1 MIEIIDDRVPS
12 GATPMPDRAN
22 PRDIAESLRWRS
34 IMSMQSVWLW
44 TGQAERSADFIEE
57 MAADNIEYK
66 HALEAIARGDGEPKD
81 IARNVLRDVADG
93 ERLRADRVAMG
104 EAGQLQENAAAV
116 GLGAWWEFV
125 GRPFRK
131 ARENA

>member
-1 MIEIIDDRVPS
+1 
-12 GATPMPDRAN
+12 MPDRAT
-22 PRDIAESLRWRS
+22 PHEIAESLRWRS
-34 IMSMQSVWLW
+34 IMSMQSLWLW
-44 TGQAERSADFIEE
+44 TGQAERSADFVEE

-66 HALEAIARGDGEPKD
+66 HALEAIARGDGEPRD
-81 IARNVLRDVADG
+81 IARNVLRDIADG
-93 ERLRADRVAMG
+93 ERLRAERAGLG
-104 EAGQLQENAAAV
+104 EAGQVEENAAGV

>member
-1 MIEIIDDRVPS
+1 
-12 GATPMPDRAN
+12 MPDRAT
-22 PRDIAESLRWRS
+22 PHDIAESLRWRS
-34 IMSMQSVWLW
+34 IMSMQSMWLW

-81 IARNVLRDVADG
+81 IARSVLRDIADG
-93 ERLRADRVAMG
+93 ERLRAERAGVGD
-104 EAGQLQENAAAV
+104 AGQVQDNAAGA

-125 GRPFRK
+125 GRPLERRGRTPR
-131 ARENA
+131 ATSA

>member
-1 MIEIIDDRVPS
+1 
-12 GATPMPDRAN
+12 MPDRAT

-34 IMSMQSVWLW
+34 IVSMQSAWLW
-44 TGQAERSADFIEE
+44 TGQAEQSADFIEE

-81 IARNVLRDVADG
+81 IARTVLRNVADG
-93 ERLRADRVAMG
+93 EPLRAER
-104 EAGQLQENAAAV
+104 AGMVEGGPVQENTAGV

-131 ARENA
+131 VRENA